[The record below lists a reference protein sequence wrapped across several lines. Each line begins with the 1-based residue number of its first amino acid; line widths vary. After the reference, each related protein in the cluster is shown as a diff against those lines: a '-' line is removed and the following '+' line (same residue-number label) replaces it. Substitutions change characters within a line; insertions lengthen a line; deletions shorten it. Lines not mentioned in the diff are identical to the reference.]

1 MKTKSIITNSEMEAK
16 IAGTFALAAAALGV
30 IVVSSLMAGAQRTRT
45 TRLIEARLE
54 SILH

>member
-30 IVVSSLMAGAQRTRT
+30 ILVSSLMAGAQRTRT